1 MNYQKSGLNFFR
13 IGKHLFSFAMVQQG
27 TQKHE
32 ARKFLILIYKAVFC
46 QVTSGILWTS
56 MLIVLP
62 FTISVLLGNEQDPR
76 YIYKFSNH
84 LRKARLNKNTFFC
97 LTST

>member
-46 QVTSGILWTS
+46 QVKSGIFMDLYACS
-56 MLIVLP
+56 
-62 FTISVLLGNEQDPR
+62 
-76 YIYKFSNH
+76 
-84 LRKARLNKNTFFC
+84 
-97 LTST
+97 LTL